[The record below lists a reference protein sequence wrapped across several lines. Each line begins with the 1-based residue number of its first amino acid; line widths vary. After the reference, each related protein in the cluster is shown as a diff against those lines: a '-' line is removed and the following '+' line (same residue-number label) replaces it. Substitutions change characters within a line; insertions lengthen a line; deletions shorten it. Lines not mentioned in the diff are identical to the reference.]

1 MNILREG
8 GLTENDESIIL
19 FMCGTLKNDTNEL
32 IHKSEID
39 SKKTYGYQRRKERG
53 RDKLG
58 V

>member
-39 SKKTYGYQRRKERG
+39 S
-53 RDKLG
+53 
-58 V
+58 